1 MTYNFTTLAADIMGG
16 FPAKVES
23 VQINNDG
30 QVLGSVIGFFD
41 ADGAVVDNFIYI
53 NGIHT
58 TLTGLPD
65 NGNSSTSATAI
76 NNSGQVVGNY
86 DANVISGPSSF
97 ITEFGFLYSNGAS
110 ITLSDPSAISGTQA
124 SNTNFM
130 YNGTAVAAINDSG
143 LVVGTYVDGN
153 GNHGFLYNNGV
164 YTTLDAPSATN
175 GFGAFG
181 FPLGTSATAINNS
194 GQVVGDFTDATN
206 VEHGFL
212 YSNGTYLTL
221 TDPSATTHSS
231 YGNGTAAIA
240 INNSGQVV
248 GDYKDV
254 GNNSHGFLY
263 SNGNFIII
271 DDPNGQAGITSV
283 VGINNIDQVIGNSLN
298 ASGFEQGFVFSGGTY
313 TQISDPLGTEG
324 TFLQSINDLG
334 QITGYYVDSSGSQ
347 HAFEATPPPPQA
359 TTIQQEIAGL
369 YAAVYNRTADA
380 SGMQYWDNV
389 VAQQADA
396 TGVTFASAAN
406 TPISTSD
413 ASLLGQMFVATQS
426 AYFSQTYGN
435 LNDSDFVNA
444 LYLNMGGQNAET
456 PSAITYWEN
465 IIQAEETSGLS
476 VQNARASMVGQF
488 VHDLI
493 DVDLTQWTTLLT
505 PSELETTILRQAN
518 VNNKLAVSLAYVA
531 ASATP
536 NGSFLNAQVVGDAAF
551 QAEVRALTG
560 VAVDPFTATVQIT
573 GINQA
578 VADHNLADIQ
588 PA

>member
-1 MTYNFTTLAADIMGG
+1 MGG

-153 GNHGFLYNNGV
+153 GNHGFLYNNGA

-175 GFGAFG
+175 GFSAFG
-181 FPLGTSATAINNS
+181 SPLGTSATAINNS

-221 TDPSATTHSS
+221 TDPLATTHSS
-231 YGNGTAAIA
+231 YGNGTAATA

-263 SNGNFIII
+263 SNGNFISI

-465 IIQAEETSGLS
+465 IIQAGETSGLS

-505 PSELETTILRQAN
+505 PSELETTILRQAT
-518 VNNKLAVSLAYVA
+518 VDNKLEVSLAYVT

-578 VADHNLADIQ
+578 VAYHNLADIQ